1 VADWPTRPFADLLD
15 VPLRNGLTKP
25 KRVRGEGA
33 LFVNMGELFAYDRI
47 GDIPMDRVPLTDR
60 EREGSLLQ
68 PADLLFARQSLV
80 AEGAGKCSI
89 FLGSLESVAFESHLI
104 RARVDRESTDPFF
117 LYYYFQSPAGRAQV
131 STIVNQVAAAGI
143 RGSDLGR
150 LRVPAPDRDEQIEI
164 GLMLNAFDEKIE
176 INAEICLQL
185 ERLLRARLNEAFPN
199 PERVENGSGYRIC
212 TFDDIAECVKEGQ
225 NASDADP
232 NEPYLGLKAMP
243 RNSTVLGH
251 WDKRSKASGRTST
264 FRRGDVL
271 FGKLRPYF
279 KKVGVA
285 PVDGSCSAEILVL
298 RPKSDEDFAGVIAVA
313 ASQRFID
320 FADSVSKGA
329 KMPRAEWKD
338 IRSCPIAIPSDDRCR
353 ELTREA
359 RLVYDAIAERV
370 HESHQLLR
378 ARDAIMAKTFTG
390 ADA

>member
-1 VADWPTRPFADLLD
+1 M
-15 VPLRNGLTKP
+15 KP
-25 KRVRGEGA
+25 KRVRGDGA

-60 EREGSLLQ
+60 EREGSLLK

-89 FLGSLESVAFESHLI
+89 FLGSVEPVAFESHLI
-104 RARVDRESTDPFF
+104 RARVDRESADPFF

-176 INAEICLQL
+176 INAEISLQL

-225 NASDADP
+225 NAADADP

-251 WDKRSKASGRTST
+251 WDERSKASGRTSK
-264 FRRGDVL
+264 FQRGDVL

-320 FADSVSKGA
+320 FADSVSKGV

-338 IRSCPIAIPSDDRCR
+338 IRSCPIAVPSDDRCR